1 MKHIEILG
9 GGCAKCD
16 TLKKETEIAAQNLGI
31 EVKIEKVDDFAK
43 IAKYEVMVTPALVID
58 GELQFSGKVLKAQEL
73 EPYLRRD
80 KNEF

>member
-31 EVKIEKVDDFAK
+31 EIEIEKVTDFTK
-43 IAKYEVMVTPALVID
+43 IAEYEVMVTPALVVD
-58 GELQFSGKVLKAQEL
+58 GELKFSGKVLKAQDL
-73 EPYLRRD
+73 EPYLI
-80 KNEF
+80 